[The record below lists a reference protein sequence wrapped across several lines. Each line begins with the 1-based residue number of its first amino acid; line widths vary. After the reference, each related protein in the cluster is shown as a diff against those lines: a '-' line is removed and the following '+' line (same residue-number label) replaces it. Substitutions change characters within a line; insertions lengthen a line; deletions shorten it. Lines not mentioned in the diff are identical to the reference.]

1 MIDEIWNY
9 LEEITSNF
17 ETPIDRND
25 EKTYKQLLE
34 LFPLH
39 SMLIQH
45 WSIGHAQFLWNLRQ
59 NKKVIKVFEKIW
71 NDTDLITSFDGASI
85 HMPPEITNR
94 GWYLGNDWFHTDQ
107 SYTRNNFECIQS
119 WITAYDVEEG
129 DATLQVLE
137 KSHKLHGKFAKKFNI
152 TNKSDWYKLS
162 IDELEFYENCKK
174 VRIEC
179 KAGSV
184 VLWDSRMI
192 HCGSE
197 PKKSRKNP
205 KFRMI
210 GYICMVPRSLATE
223 TTLKKR
229 KKAFEDLRTTNH
241 YPHKVKLFPKTPRTY
256 GKELPDIE
264 NITPPVLTKL
274 GMKLI

>member
-94 GWYLGNDWFHTDQ
+94 GWYLGDDWFHTDQ